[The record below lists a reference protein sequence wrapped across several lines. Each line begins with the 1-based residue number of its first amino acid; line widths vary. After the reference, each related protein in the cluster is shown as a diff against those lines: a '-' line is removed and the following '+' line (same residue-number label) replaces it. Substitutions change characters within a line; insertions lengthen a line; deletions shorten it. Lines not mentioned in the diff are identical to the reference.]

1 MLTHKELLIGQPL
14 WQQSFLLVGL
24 SPSTTHMYT
33 VVMQPPAT
41 LRVYAPPPAHNRKV
55 ILQIGSLSQTMPAR
69 LQRKPTTKEK
79 GEGTENA
86 TLRY

>member
-1 MLTHKELLIGQPL
+1 
-14 WQQSFLLVGL
+14 
-24 SPSTTHMYT
+24 
-33 VVMQPPAT
+33 
-41 LRVYAPPPAHNRKV
+41 
-55 ILQIGSLSQTMPAR
+55 MPAR